1 MSMTNIQ
8 IRQIKQSDNAAVA
21 EMIRYVLVEQGAPKV
36 GTAYEDPIL
45 DELFEYYDKERAA
58 YFVILEDNEIL
69 GSAGISQLAGADSKI
84 CELQKMYFHPKARG
98 RGLGQKM
105 MNVCLDFAR
114 EQGFSECY
122 IETLPNMTAAQKLY
136 KKSGFEY
143 IENRMGETGHYS
155 CTVFMTKKM

>member
-1 MSMTNIQ
+1 MTNIQ

-36 GTAYEDPIL
+36 GTAYEDHIL
-45 DELFEYYDKERAA
+45 DELFEYYNKKRAA

-69 GSAGISQLAGADSKI
+69 GSAGISQLEGAESEI
-84 CELQKMYFHPKARG
+84 CELQKMYFHPKVRG
-98 RGLGQKM
+98 RGLGAKM

-114 EQGFSECY
+114 EQGFTESY

-143 IENRMGETGHYS
+143 IENRLGKTGHFS
-155 CTVFMTKKM
+155 CTVFMLKKL